1 MIQVN
6 QTQISEQA
14 ILAEM
19 QYHPADSQRAAML
32 KAAESLVIA
41 ELLRQRAQQ
50 LGLEVATNQSSTS
63 EHDYLEQLIER
74 EVPIP
79 TASRQECEHY
89 YQQNPQRFTS
99 SPLLEVQHILLA
111 AALDDDQ
118 ERVHAKALAE
128 ELLQQLQ
135 QGQSF
140 AELARKYSACP
151 SSQTGGSLGQISKG
165 QTVPEFERQLF
176 AAEAGL
182 MPAPVESRYGFH
194 VVFIQQKIAGQ
205 PLPFAAVEQK
215 IADYLNEKV
224 RRKAIAQYIHTL
236 VVQAEIDGY
245 DFNLSDSPLMQ

>member
-19 QYHPADSQRAAML
+19 QYHPAESQRDAML

-41 ELLRQRAQQ
+41 ELLRQRAKQ
-50 LGLEVATNQSSTS
+50 LGLDVAANQSSTS

-74 EVPIP
+74 EVSIP
-79 TASRQECEHY
+79 TASQQECEHY

-99 SPLLEVQHILLA
+99 SPLMEVRHILLA
-111 AALDDDQ
+111 APPDSDQ

-128 ELLQQLQ
+128 ELLLQLQ

-140 AELARKYSACP
+140 AELATKFSACP
-151 SSQTGGSLGQISKG
+151 SNQTGGSLGQISKG

-182 MPAPVESRYGFH
+182 LPAPLESRYGFH
-194 VVFIQQKIAGQ
+194 VVYIQQKIAGQ
-205 PLPFAAVEQK
+205 QLPFAAVQQK

-236 VVQAEIDGY
+236 VVQATIEGY
-245 DFNLSDSPLMQ
+245 DFNLSESPLMQ